1 MPVINKLLG
10 AIAATI
16 AFSAAANAT
25 VITFEESNSLTS
37 NGLTMNGFNRLQCST
52 YFTQDTGYCRGL
64 ASGDWLTFS
73 TSGDSITKTG
83 GGTFTFNGANL
94 TAAWNDNMN
103 IDVIGYRNN
112 VAVYTQT
119 KIVSDD
125 VSTYFAFN
133 YLNIDKLVINAYG
146 GTDAGTPGGG
156 AFTAMDNFTFNEAA
170 AVPEPGSIAL
180 LGLGLAVFAAA
191 RRRKAA

>member
-1 MPVINKLLG
+1 MFVINKLL
-10 AIAATI
+10 AVLVSTI

-25 VITFEESNSLTS
+25 VVTFEESNSLTS
-37 NGLTMNGFNRLQCST
+37 NGLTMSNFNRLQCST

-64 ASGDWLTFS
+64 ASGDWLTFAYGS
-73 TSGDSITKTG
+73 ATVTKTA

-125 VSTYFAFN
+125 FTTYFTFN
-133 YLNIDKLVINAYG
+133 YLNIDKLVIKPYG

-156 AFTAMDNFTFNEAA
+156 ELAAIDNFTFNQ